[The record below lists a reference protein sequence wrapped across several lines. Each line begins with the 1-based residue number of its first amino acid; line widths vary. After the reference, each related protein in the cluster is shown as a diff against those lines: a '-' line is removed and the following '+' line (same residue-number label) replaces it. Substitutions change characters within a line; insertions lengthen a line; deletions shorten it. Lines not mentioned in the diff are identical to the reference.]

1 MKKVT
6 FSILLL
12 VLGILSGI
20 GQIINPTEEFALP
33 SSLSESSG
41 LIYFNDKIITHND
54 SGGENKL
61 YELDLVTETVTRTVT
76 ITNATNIDWE
86 DITQDDTNI
95 YVADIGNN
103 YGSRTNLVIYKIN
116 KNDYLASTN
125 VAAETIE
132 ISYSDQTD
140 FTPNLNNNV
149 WDAEALVSYNTTD
162 LLLFTKNWVDG
173 ITKAYVIPK
182 TQGIYSISSLTT
194 PLDSGGRIT
203 GATFNSISG
212 KLYLVGY
219 TPILIPFVWVSEGF
233 TINDVFSGTNTETS
247 LSTFSFEQTE
257 GITFLDED
265 EYFISSESFNN
276 PPFSDYAKL
285 ISFTTN
291 DVSLSIEELLT
302 YENNVIVYPNPV
314 KYFLQIE
321 SESITSIEL
330 YNTNSIQLLSSQTS
344 IIDMRYLSKGIYF
357 LKINFEKD
365 ISVLKKII
373 KQ

>member
-20 GQIINPTEEFALP
+20 GQITNPTEEFALP
-33 SSLSESSG
+33 ASISESSG
-41 LIYFNDKIITHND
+41 LIFFNDKLITHND

-61 YELDLVTETVTRTVT
+61 YELDLVTQSVTRTVT
-76 ITNATNIDWE
+76 IINATNIDWE
-86 DITQDDTNI
+86 DITQDATSI

-116 KNDYLASTN
+116 KNDYLTSTN
-125 VAAETIE
+125 ITAETIE

-140 FTPNLNNNV
+140 FTSNLNNNE

-182 TQGIYSISSLTT
+182 TQGTYSITSLTT
-194 PLDSGGRIT
+194 PLDSGGLIT
-203 GATFNSISG
+203 GGTFNTISG
-212 KLYLVGY
+212 KLYLIGY
-219 TPILIPFVWVSEGF
+219 TNFLLPFVWVSEDF
-233 TINDVFSGTNTETS
+233 STNDIFSGTNTQTS
-247 LSTFSFEQTE
+247 LSTFSSEQTE
-257 GITFLDED
+257 GITYLDVD
-265 EYFISSESFNN
+265 EYFVSSESFNN
-276 PPFSDYAKL
+276 PPFTDYAKL
-285 ISFTTN
+285 ISFSTA
-291 DVSLSIEELLT
+291 DVSLSIEEMIDK
-302 YENNVIVYPNPV
+302 NNVVVYPNPV
-314 KYFLQIE
+314 KNFLQIE
-321 SESITSIEL
+321 SENITTLEL
-330 YNTNSIQLLSSQTS
+330 YNTNSVKLFSSQNA
-344 IIDMRYLSKGIYF
+344 IVDMRDLAKGIYF

-365 ISVLKKII
+365 VSVLKKII